1 MLTIDRVLEEVQR
14 LPEDWHI
21 GGTVTSATL
30 QAIVKNVADLDVSH
44 SMETGSGRTTLLF
57 SHLSRDHKV
66 FAVNDYGDT
75 DTKSIT
81 AVQASPLFNGTT
93 VEFIEGPTQRTLP
106 QYQFKHAFQV
116 ACIDGPH
123 GFPFP
128 AIEYYYI
135 YPHLEENA
143 LLILDDIHIPT
154 IRHMFDF
161 LKEDEMFALIEVVDT
176 TAFFKRTSAPTFDPF
191 LDGWWLQAY
200 NKKRFPVAVG

>member
-1 MLTIDRVLEEVQR
+1 MSTIDRVLAEVQR
-14 LPEDWHI
+14 LPEDWHKA
-21 GGTVTSATL
+21 GSVTSATL
-30 QAIVKNVADLDVSH
+30 QAIVKHVANLEVLH

-81 AVQASPLFNGTT
+81 AVRASPLFNQAT

-106 QYQFKHAFQV
+106 QYQFEHALQV

-128 AIEYYYI
+128 ALEYYYI
-135 YPHLEENA
+135 YPHLEENS

-154 IRHMFDF
+154 IRHIFDF
-161 LKEDEMFALIEVVDT
+161 LKEDEMFRLIEVVDT

-191 LDGWWLQAY
+191 LDGWWLQLY
-200 NKKRFPVAVG
+200 NKKRFPVAV

>member
-1 MLTIDRVLEEVQR
+1 MLTIDRVLKEVQL

-21 GGTVTSATL
+21 GGTVTSDTL
-30 QAIVKNVADLDVSH
+30 QAIVKHVADLDVSH

-81 AVQASPLFNGTT
+81 AVQASPLFNRAT

-106 QYQFKHAFQV
+106 QYQFKHALQV

-128 AIEYYYI
+128 AMEYYYI
-135 YPHLEENA
+135 YPHLEENS

-161 LKEDEMFALIEVVDT
+161 LKEDEMFRLIEVVDT

-191 LDGWWLQAY
+191 LDGWWLQVY
-200 NKKRFPVAVG
+200 NKTRFPVPV